1 MSGDQHARSVRAPG
15 VDAGKPS
22 TQHAQHAR
30 GTGNGPVPSAGQR
43 LAQLARPLQ
52 HQDDPQTVTEDV
64 VAAAVALVPGVED
77 ATITRV
83 RARRHVFSQ
92 ASAGPLGTLL
102 DQLQDETAEGPCLDA
117 LYEDRTVRVADLS
130 TDPRWPRLAQ
140 RAGATGL
147 RSVLCF
153 QLFVEGDNLGSLD
166 LIATTPDV
174 FDDEAED
181 IGQLFAAHTAIALAG
196 AEQLSNARV
205 AVASRDVIGQA
216 KGILME
222 RFKLDAEQAFAL
234 LARISQDSN
243 RKLRDVAEE
252 LATTGQ
258 LKP

>member
-1 MSGDQHARSVRAPG
+1 MS
-15 VDAGKPS
+15 
-22 TQHAQHAR
+22 T
-30 GTGNGPVPSAGQR
+30 GQR
-43 LAQLARPLQ
+43 LAQLAHELQ
-52 HQDDPQTVTEDV
+52 RRNDPQAVMEHIVT
-64 VAAAVALVPGVED
+64 AAVALVPGVQD

-102 DQLQDETAEGPCLDA
+102 DQLQDQTGEGPCLDA
-117 LYEDRTVRVADLS
+117 LYEDQTVRVADLA

-140 RAGATGL
+140 HAGQAGL

-174 FDDEAED
+174 LDDDAED
-181 IGQLFAAHTAIALAG
+181 VGQLFAAHAAIALAG
-196 AEQLSNARV
+196 AEELSHVQIALV
-205 AVASRDVIGQA
+205 SRDVIGQA

-222 RFKLDAEQAFAL
+222 RYRLDADQAFAL
-234 LARISQDSN
+234 LARVSQDAN
-243 RKLRDVAEE
+243 RKLREVAEE

-258 LKP
+258 LHR

>member
-1 MSGDQHARSVRAPG
+1 VNGDQHTRSVRAPG
-15 VDAGKPS
+15 TNSGKRS
-22 TQHAQHAR
+22 VQHAQR
-30 GTGNGPVPSAGQR
+30 TGNGQGPSTGQR
-43 LAQLARPLQ
+43 LAQLARHLQ
-52 HQDDPQTVTEDV
+52 HQNDPQTIMEHVVT
-64 VAAAVALVPGVED
+64 AAVALVPGAQD

-117 LYEDRTVRVADLS
+117 LYEDQTVRVADLT

-140 RAGATGL
+140 RAGEAGL

-166 LIATTPDV
+166 LISTTPDA
-174 FDDEAED
+174 FDDESED

-196 AEQLSNARV
+196 AEELVNVNTALR
-205 AVASRDVIGQA
+205 SRDVIGQA

-222 RFKLDAEQAFAL
+222 RFKLNAEQAFAL
-234 LARISQDSN
+234 LARVSQDSN
-243 RKLRDVAEE
+243 RKLREVAEE
-252 LATTGQ
+252 LAATGQ
-258 LKP
+258 LKL